1 MSSPEKGPVAR
12 FVSAA
17 WAVLFACILLWAAVW
32 LIQQVIWWLVAL
44 AVVAVLIWAA
54 VLLLR
59 WRRDRW
65 LR

>member
-17 WAVLFACILLWAAVW
+17 WAVLFACIMLWAAVW
-32 LIQQVIWWLVAL
+32 IIRQIIWWLVAL
-44 AVVAVLIWAA
+44 AVVAVLIWVAA
-54 VLLLR
+54 LLLR

>member
-32 LIQQVIWWLVAL
+32 IIRQIIWWLVAL
-44 AVVAVLIWAA
+44 AVVAVLIWVV
-54 VLLLR
+54 VLVVR

>member
-1 MSSPEKGPVAR
+1 MSSPEKGPVAQ

-32 LIQQVIWWLVAL
+32 IIRQIIWWVVAL
-44 AVVAVLIWAA
+44 VVVAVIVWVV

-59 WRRDRW
+59 WGRDRW

>member
-1 MSSPEKGPVAR
+1 MSSSEKGPVAQ

-32 LIQQVIWWLVAL
+32 LIQQIIWWLVAL
-44 AVVAVLIWAA
+44 AVVAILIWVVVVVA
-54 VLLLR
+54 R
-59 WRRDRW
+59 WRRDRR

>member
-1 MSSPEKGPVAR
+1 MSPPEKGPVAR

-32 LIQQVIWWLVAL
+32 VIRQIIWWLVAL
-44 AVVAVLIWAA
+44 AVVVVLIWVVA
-54 VLLLR
+54 VLLR

>member
-17 WAVLFACILLWAAVW
+17 WAVLLACILLWAAVW
-32 LIQQVIWWLVAL
+32 IFQQIVWWLIGL
-44 AVVAVLIWAA
+44 AAAAIIIWFAVL
-54 VLLLR
+54 VVR

>member
-1 MSSPEKGPVAR
+1 MAR

-17 WAVLFACILLWAAVW
+17 WAVLFACIMLWAAVW
-32 LIQQVIWWLVAL
+32 IIRQIIWWLVAL
-44 AVVAVLIWAA
+44 AVVAVLIWVAA
-54 VLLLR
+54 LLLR

>member
-54 VLLLR
+54 VLLLG